1 MLNTL
6 IPAGQAPKA
15 LSFQDGMASFGPVP
29 EDPPVVPVAPRT
41 LAQLVKAQHEAVE
54 AYEQTSAE
62 RDQLNTALLNAQAE
76 QRSIAASLKGLHESF
91 QDAILTPG
99 EPEAKA
105 ALAHARAE
113 LVDLN
118 ERVVALQAKRSRL
131 PQDDYSLSTRISN
144 ARDEVLAWISAE
156 ELKLFKPEALAV
168 LHAAWSAQTTQA
180 WGEWLAS
187 TLAPPPDKG
196 AVQLAV
202 LDRHKVVLM

>member
-1 MLNTL
+1 MNNSTNT
-6 IPAGQAPKA
+6 AQAPGSV
-15 LSFQDGMASFGPVP
+15 LSWQEGISSFGAPP

-41 LAQLVKAQHEAVE
+41 LARLVQAYNEALSS
-54 AYEQTSAE
+54 YEESASE
-62 RDQLNTALLNAQAE
+62 RDMLNTALLNAQTE
-76 QRSIAASLKGLHESF
+76 QRSVAASLKRLHESF
-91 QDAILTPG
+91 QDAILSPG

-144 ARDEVLAWISAE
+144 ARDEVLAFVSAE
-156 ELKLFKPEALAV
+156 ELKAFKPEALAV

-180 WGEWLAS
+180 WADWLPS
-187 TLAPPPDKG
+187 VLAPPADKG
-196 AVQLAV
+196 ATAQAV
-202 LDRHKVVLM
+202 MDRHKVVLL